1 MIETIAFYTLSTI
14 ALFFALQVV
23 SSNLIM
29 RSVTSLICTLMAV
42 AGLYLLLS
50 AELAAAV
57 QVLIYVGGIVVL
69 AVFAVLLTS
78 RIGAMQPHLSPV
90 GKLAG
95 ALASASVLIITLS
108 LVSITTFTDSI
119 SHLTVDTGLHAAR
132 DAGLALLS
140 PARGG
145 YLVPFEMI
153 SLVLVAALIGA
164 TAVARFANNSTE
176 SGQSEGGQK

>member
-1 MIETIAFYTLSTI
+1 MIEAIAFYTLSTVV
-14 ALFFALQVV
+14 LFFALQVV
-23 SSNLIM
+23 SSALIM
-29 RSVTSLICTLMAV
+29 RSVTSLICTLLAV

-95 ALASASVLIITLS
+95 ALASTSILIITLS
-108 LVSITTFTDSI
+108 LISIAPFTDSI
-119 SHLTVDTGLHAAR
+119 NRLTVDTGLHSAR

-140 PARGG
+140 PAKGG

-153 SLVLVAALIGA
+153 SLLLVAALIGA
-164 TAVARFANNSTE
+164 TAVARFASHSTE
-176 SGQSEGGQK
+176 SEQSEGGHQ